1 MTGEDLTRFI
11 AAQDSVLTQVSA
23 ELADGRKRTHWMWF
37 VFPQLAGL
45 GHSATAQRYAITDL
59 NHARRYLAD
68 PVLGDRLR
76 QYVRLMLRHKD
87 KTALS
92 ILGTPDDQKLRSS
105 LTLFS
110 AAASAPDDKRLFDD
124 ALSQFYAGAPDPH
137 TLRLLAG
144 L

>member
-1 MTGEDLTRFI
+1 MTGDDLTRFI
-11 AAQDSVLTQVSA
+11 AAQDSVLAQVSA

-45 GHSATAQRYAITDL
+45 GHSATAQRYAIIDL
-59 NHARRYLAD
+59 NHARCYLAD
-68 PVLGDRLR
+68 PVLGDRFR
-76 QYVRLMLRHKD
+76 QHVRLMLSHKD

-92 ILGTPDDQKLRSS
+92 ILGTPDDLKLRSS

-124 ALSQFYAGAPDPH
+124 ALGQFYAGAPDPH
-137 TLRLLAG
+137 TLRLLGG